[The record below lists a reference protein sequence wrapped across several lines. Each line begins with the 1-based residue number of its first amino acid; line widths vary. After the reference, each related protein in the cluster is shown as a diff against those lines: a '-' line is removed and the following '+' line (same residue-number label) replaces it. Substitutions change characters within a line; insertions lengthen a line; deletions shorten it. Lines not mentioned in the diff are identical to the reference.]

1 MPWSH
6 IFKHDAPK
14 DAPHNNGCKKCR
26 VAAITDQLRKIK
38 AIGCRAISHKRSAD
52 NKSGTCSRARSI
64 TNQAKQPDAANR
76 SRNLLLWRRRR
87 LLVAQASSS
96 SLQLR
101 PQPAARKSFHM
112 PCDQK
117 SCPVTKSHALPSFS
131 APSLHFAPLPPHLA
145 MGLEIYCIL
154 AIIGNLMPFL
164 RHRYAKHGKPSNNRS
179 QCTDK
184 SRIDIPATRRQNKAS
199 EHQR

>member
-14 DAPHNNGCKKCR
+14 DAPHNNDSKKCR
-26 VAAITDQLRKIK
+26 VAALITDQLRKIK

-112 PCDQK
+112 PCDQQ
-117 SCPVTKSHALPSFS
+117 SCPAIILRSFPSLCTSPPSFGHGLGDILHTGNHRQLDAIFAPSICKTWQAKQQSLAMHRSKSHRHP
-131 APSLHFAPLPPHLA
+131 
-145 MGLEIYCIL
+145 
-154 AIIGNLMPFL
+154 GNTQ
-164 RHRYAKHGKPSNNRS
+164 AKQSK
-179 QCTDK
+179 
-184 SRIDIPATRRQNKAS
+184 
-199 EHQR
+199 